1 MQCLRKDLAVG
12 GTRSVLLLRP
22 FSGAFGRQPPADDM
36 TTTEALANE
45 RSNGVDTAVPDAP
58 GRRLG
63 PSKRLPTGRAVVGGL
78 LVALAALGVLWALT
92 RGDQEP
98 TVEYLVLSHDVQ
110 AGDILGMDDFDV
122 TELLLPE
129 EVDAF
134 TLFRNSTRET
144 DPRWIAQ
151 TPIRQGTLALV
162 DDYRQIEGG
171 DPPAPDGWTVTVHI
185 DQARAMNGQASANL
199 TVDVIGTFEET
210 ARTRTEVVA
219 RSARIAQVAPTA
231 QEEQTVAVHLQ
242 VDSYQTVLDLIN
254 AGAAGKLTLV
264 DTTANPP
271 PGDVVSSQFSGLAP
285 RAGPDEAANNSDAT
299 TDSD

>member
-1 MQCLRKDLAVG
+1 MA
-12 GTRSVLLLRP
+12 
-22 FSGAFGRQPPADDM
+22 
-36 TTTEALANE
+36 TTEFLSGE
-45 RSNGVDTAVPDAP
+45 RSNGDEAAAP
-58 GRRLG
+58 ENPPRRLG
-63 PSKRLPTGRAVVGGL
+63 PTKRLPTGRAVVGGL

-92 RGDQEP
+92 RGDDEP
-98 TVEYLVLSHDVQ
+98 TVEYLVLAHDVR
-110 AGDILGMDDFDV
+110 AGDVVGMEDFEI
-122 TELLLPE
+122 TEMVLPD

-134 TLFRNSTRET
+134 TLFRNSTGES

-171 DPPAPDGWTVTVHI
+171 ELPGPDGWTVTVNI
-185 DQARAMNGQASANL
+185 DEALAMNGQVSANL

-219 RSARIAQVAPTA
+219 RSARIVQVAPTA
-231 QEEQTVAVHLQ
+231 QEQQTLAVHLQ

-254 AGAAGKLTLV
+254 ASAAGTLTLI

-271 PGDVVSSQFSGLAP
+271 PGDVRSSQFSGLTPPA
-285 RAGPDEAANNSDAT
+285 ESDADVVDT
-299 TDSD
+299 ADPTAETD